1 MRVRAVLDLSNRPH
15 FESDLPFDEEYAR
28 AHADASGLGL
38 GVGGG
43 LRASAL
49 SWHVR
54 PGASVLYVRATRTGL
69 LRAVRTGCAYPP
81 RAYRATAYRGH
92 HPPVVEETLALPS
105 PSPYPLP

>member
-15 FESDLPFDEEYAR
+15 FESDLPLDEEYAR
-28 AHADASGLGL
+28 AQADSSGLGL
-38 GVGGG
+38 GVGVGVG

-69 LRAVRTGCAYPP
+69 PRAVRAGCAYP
-81 RAYRATAYRGH
+81 RLGRTVVIY
-92 HPPVVEETLALPS
+92 PPVEETLALPS